1 MEKMNKE
8 YPVFSNWK
16 FVFHEMYSL
25 DHKYPWYIA
34 IRSVAGFLAPFI
46 AAIIPSVAISL
57 VEKRADFLTFFGIML
72 VFVLGNMIIGI
83 ISAKY
88 DFLIKKKNYKVQ
100 FQSVQKKV
108 ISKIMTV
115 DYQILESAEGK
126 RLADGA
132 KYSYCVEW
140 NGWSRIMDMFTPFA
154 FNLLGIIVYTI
165 ILIPRCP
172 WVLPVFAIMSIMNVM
187 IEKKIALKGYR
198 KYRETIWETDSR
210 VEYFFQRS
218 TSATDGKDIRLYRM
232 EKWFVDVMKTLVQRR
247 MKVWKRVEMYYFLPH
262 LSDTIWSF
270 VRDIIAYTV
279 LVNQFLAGGLNA
291 TTFTFYLG
299 IITGFAGWL
308 NGGNMGDGF
317 VRANSEMI
325 RCNWGINDYRSF
337 MDLPDSKHSTD
348 KENQES
354 FYNERQADQEV
365 TSKTLYQ
372 KNDTDQEEISKTI
385 YPQDGTD
392 QTEKGVTLEFKNVCF
407 RYPGAEHDVI
417 HNLNLKVKAGEN
429 IALVGV
435 NGAGKTTLVKLLC
448 GFYHPNKGQILI
460 NGREIS
466 DYPEIEYRKL
476 VGAVF
481 QDMMVMATSVAENIA
496 CEKQEDI
503 DEQKLRQAMRLAD
516 IEEKICSL
524 PRKEKTS
531 VTNFLDKDGVSFSGG
546 ELQRIL
552 LARALYKNAPLLLL
566 DEPTSALD
574 PLAETAVYE
583 QYHRLSQGKTTI
595 FISHRLASTKFCN
608 RIIYYENGQVKE
620 DGTHDEL
627 MKENGAYAR
636 MFEIQSQYYNEK
648 GGDSDE

>member
-115 DYQILESAEGK
+115 DYQILESVEGK

-279 LVNQFLAGGLNA
+279 LVTQFLAGELNA

-337 MDLPDSKHSTD
+337 MDLPDSKHNTD
-348 KENQES
+348 KENQE
-354 FYNERQADQEV
+354 RKADQEE

-466 DYPEIEYRKL
+466 DYPETEYRKL

-552 LARALYKNAPLLLL
+552 LARALYKDAPLLLL

-574 PLAETAVYE
+574 PLAETVVY
-583 QYHRLSQGKTTI
+583 
-595 FISHRLASTKFCN
+595 
-608 RIIYYENGQVKE
+608 
-620 DGTHDEL
+620 
-627 MKENGAYAR
+627 
-636 MFEIQSQYYNEK
+636 
-648 GGDSDE
+648 

>member
-198 KYRETIWETDSR
+198 KYREIIWETDSR

-232 EKWFVDVMKTLVQRR
+232 EKWFVDVMNTLVQRR
-247 MKVWKRVEMYYFLPH
+247 MKVWKHVEMYYFLPH

-337 MDLPDSKHSTD
+337 MDLPDSKHNTD
-348 KENQES
+348 KENQE
-354 FYNERQADQEV
+354 RKADQEE

-372 KNDTDQEEISKTI
+372 KNGTDQEEISKTI

-466 DYPEIEYRKL
+466 DYPETEYRKL

-552 LARALYKNAPLLLL
+552 LARALYKDAPLLLL

>member
-34 IRSVAGFLAPFI
+34 MRSVAGFLAPFI
-46 AAIIPSVAISL
+46 AAVIPSVAISL
-57 VEKRADFLTFFGIML
+57 VEKRADFLNFFGIML
-72 VFVLGNMIIGI
+72 VLVLGNMIIGI

-187 IEKKIALKGYR
+187 IEKKIALQGYR

-279 LVNQFLAGGLNA
+279 LVTQFLAGELNA

-337 MDLPDSKHSTD
+337 MDLPDSKHNTD
-348 KENQES
+348 KENQE
-354 FYNERQADQEV
+354 RKADQEE
-365 TSKTLYQ
+365 TSKTPYQ
-372 KNDTDQEEISKTI
+372 KNGTDQEEISKTI

-466 DYPEIEYRKL
+466 DYPETEYRKL

-516 IEEKICSL
+516 IEEKIFSL

-552 LARALYKNAPLLLL
+552 LARALYKDAPLLLL

-595 FISHRLASTKFCN
+595 FISHRLASTKFCD

-627 MKENGAYAR
+627 MKENGAYAG

>member
-115 DYQILESAEGK
+115 DYQILESVEGK

-187 IEKKIALKGYR
+187 IERKIALKGYR

-279 LVNQFLAGGLNA
+279 LVTQFLAGELNA

-325 RCNWGINDYRSF
+325 RCNWGINDYRV
-337 MDLPDSKHSTD
+337 LWTCRIP
-348 KENQES
+348 
-354 FYNERQADQEV
+354 
-365 TSKTLYQ
+365 
-372 KNDTDQEEISKTI
+372 
-385 YPQDGTD
+385 
-392 QTEKGVTLEFKNVCF
+392 
-407 RYPGAEHDVI
+407 
-417 HNLNLKVKAGEN
+417 N
-429 IALVGV
+429 II
-435 NGAGKTTLVKLLC
+435 
-448 GFYHPNKGQILI
+448 QI
-460 NGREIS
+460 
-466 DYPEIEYRKL
+466 K
-476 VGAVF
+476 
-481 QDMMVMATSVAENIA
+481 
-496 CEKQEDI
+496 
-503 DEQKLRQAMRLAD
+503 
-516 IEEKICSL
+516 KI
-524 PRKEKTS
+524 RKERRIKKRLQKRS
-531 VTNFLDKDGVSFSGG
+531 IKKMIQIKKKFPKLSIPKMVQIKRRKVSLLNSKMYVFV
-546 ELQRIL
+546 IL
-552 LARALYKNAPLLLL
+552 VQN
-566 DEPTSALD
+566 
-574 PLAETAVYE
+574 
-583 QYHRLSQGKTTI
+583 
-595 FISHRLASTKFCN
+595 
-608 RIIYYENGQVKE
+608 
-620 DGTHDEL
+620 
-627 MKENGAYAR
+627 M
-636 MFEIQSQYYNEK
+636 M
-648 GGDSDE
+648 

>member
-1 MEKMNKE
+1 
-8 YPVFSNWK
+8 
-16 FVFHEMYSL
+16 
-25 DHKYPWYIA
+25 
-34 IRSVAGFLAPFI
+34 
-46 AAIIPSVAISL
+46 
-57 VEKRADFLTFFGIML
+57 
-72 VFVLGNMIIGI
+72 
-83 ISAKY
+83 
-88 DFLIKKKNYKVQ
+88 
-100 FQSVQKKV
+100 
-108 ISKIMTV
+108 
-115 DYQILESAEGK
+115 
-126 RLADGA
+126 
-132 KYSYCVEW
+132 
-140 NGWSRIMDMFTPFA
+140 MDMFTPFA
-154 FNLLGIIVYTI
+154 FNLLGIIVYAI

-187 IEKKIALKGYR
+187 IEKKIALQGYR

-232 EKWFVDVMKTLVQRR
+232 EKWFVDVMNTLVQRR

-348 KENQES
+348 KENQE
-354 FYNERQADQEV
+354 RKADQEE

-372 KNDTDQEEISKTI
+372 KNGTDQEEISKTI

-466 DYPEIEYRKL
+466 DYPETEYRKL

-552 LARALYKNAPLLLL
+552 LARALYKDAPLLLL

-595 FISHRLASTKFCN
+595 FISHRLASTKFCD

-627 MKENGAYAR
+627 IKENGAYAG

>member
-115 DYQILESAEGK
+115 DYQILESVEGK

-187 IEKKIALKGYR
+187 IERKIALKGYR

-279 LVNQFLAGGLNA
+279 LVNQFLAGELNA

-337 MDLPDSKHSTD
+337 MDLPDSKHNTD
-348 KENQES
+348 KENQE
-354 FYNERQADQEV
+354 RKADQEE

-372 KNDTDQEEISKTI
+372 KNGTDQEEISKTI

-466 DYPEIEYRKL
+466 DYPETEYRKL

-546 ELQRIL
+546 ELATYL
-552 LARALYKNAPLLLL
+552 
-566 DEPTSALD
+566 T
-574 PLAETAVYE
+574 
-583 QYHRLSQGKTTI
+583 GKSLI
-595 FISHRLASTKFCN
+595 
-608 RIIYYENGQVKE
+608 
-620 DGTHDEL
+620 
-627 MKENGAYAR
+627 
-636 MFEIQSQYYNEK
+636 
-648 GGDSDE
+648 

>member
-1 MEKMNKE
+1 M
-8 YPVFSNWK
+8 
-16 FVFHEMYSL
+16 
-25 DHKYPWYIA
+25 
-34 IRSVAGFLAPFI
+34 RSVAGFLAPFI

-57 VEKRADFLTFFGIML
+57 VEKRADFLNFFGIML
-72 VFVLGNMIIGI
+72 VLVLGNMIIGI

-187 IEKKIALKGYR
+187 IEKKIALQGYR

-279 LVNQFLAGGLNA
+279 LVTQFLAGELNA

-337 MDLPDSKHSTD
+337 MDLPDSKHNTD
-348 KENQES
+348 KENQE
-354 FYNERQADQEV
+354 RKADQEE

-372 KNDTDQEEISKTI
+372 KNGTDQEEISKTI

-466 DYPEIEYRKL
+466 DYPETEYRKL

-503 DEQKLRQAMRLAD
+503 DEQRLRQAMRLAD

-552 LARALYKNAPLLLL
+552 LARALYKDAPLLLL

-583 QYHRLSQGKTTI
+583 QYYRLSQGKTTI
-595 FISHRLASTKFCN
+595 FISHRLASTKFCD

-627 MKENGAYAR
+627 MKENGAYAG

>member
-1 MEKMNKE
+1 MEKINKE
-8 YPVFSNWK
+8 YPILSNWK
-16 FVFHEMYSL
+16 FVFHEMYSF

-34 IRSVAGFLAPFI
+34 VRSVAGFLAPFI
-46 AAIIPSVAISL
+46 AAVIPSVAISM
-57 VEKRADFLTFFGIML
+57 VEKRADFLTFFGTMFL
-72 VFVLGNMIIGI
+72 FVLGNMIMGI
-83 ISAKY
+83 ISTKY
-88 DFLIKKKNYKVQ
+88 DFIIKKKNYKVL

-132 KYSYCVEW
+132 KYSYSVEW

-154 FNLLGIIVYTI
+154 FNLLGIVVYTI

-172 WVLPVFAIMSIMNVM
+172 WVLPIFAIMSIMNVM
-187 IEKKIALKGYR
+187 IEKKIAQRGYR

-262 LSDTIWSF
+262 LSDTIWSL

-279 LVNQFLAGGLNA
+279 LINQFLAGELNA

-337 MDLPDSKHSTD
+337 MELKDSEHTVEKENTENTCAKNGTD
-348 KENQES
+348 KTENG
-354 FYNERQADQEV
+354 
-365 TSKTLYQ
+365 
-372 KNDTDQEEISKTI
+372 I
-385 YPQDGTD
+385 
-392 QTEKGVTLEFKNVCF
+392 TLEFKNVSF
-407 RYPGAEHDVI
+407 RYPGAKQDVI
-417 HNLNLKVKAGEN
+417 HNLNLKVSAGEN

-460 NGREIS
+460 NGTDNREM
-466 DYPEIEYRKL
+466 DLVKL
-476 VGAVF
+476 R
-481 QDMMVMATSVAENIA
+481 TSIGYVIQQIGLFPNMTVEENISVVP
-496 CEKQEDI
+496 
-503 DEQKLRQAMRLAD
+503 
-516 IEEKICSL
+516 KIMKWD
-524 PRKEKTS
+524 KE
-531 VTNFLDKDGVSFSGG
+531 
-546 ELQRIL
+546 R
-552 LARALYKNAPLLLL
+552 
-566 DEPTSALD
+566 
-574 PLAETAVYE
+574 
-583 QYHRLSQGKTTI
+583 
-595 FISHRLASTKFCN
+595 TKK
-608 RIIYYENGQVKE
+608 RVR
-620 DGTHDEL
+620 EL
-627 MKENGAYAR
+627 MDIVNMPYEEYGKKYHF
-636 MFEIQSQYYNEK
+636 MF
-648 GGDSDE
+648 

>member
-115 DYQILESAEGK
+115 DYQILESVEGK

-187 IEKKIALKGYR
+187 IERKIALKGYR

-279 LVNQFLAGGLNA
+279 LVTQFLAGELNA

-337 MDLPDSKHSTD
+337 MDLPDSKHNTD
-348 KENQES
+348 KENQE
-354 FYNERQADQEV
+354 RKADQEE

-435 NGAGKTTLVKLLC
+435 NGAGKTTLVKILC

-466 DYPEIEYRKL
+466 DYPETEYRKL

-496 CEKQEDI
+496 CEKQENI

-516 IEEKICSL
+516 IEDKIRSL
-524 PRKEKTS
+524 PKKEKTA

-552 LARALYKNAPLLLL
+552 LARALYKDAPLLLL

-595 FISHRLASTKFCN
+595 FISHRLASTKFCD

-627 MKENGAYAR
+627 MKENGAYAG

>member
-1 MEKMNKE
+1 M
-8 YPVFSNWK
+8 
-16 FVFHEMYSL
+16 
-25 DHKYPWYIA
+25 
-34 IRSVAGFLAPFI
+34 
-46 AAIIPSVAISL
+46 
-57 VEKRADFLTFFGIML
+57 
-72 VFVLGNMIIGI
+72 
-83 ISAKY
+83 
-88 DFLIKKKNYKVQ
+88 
-100 FQSVQKKV
+100 
-108 ISKIMTV
+108 
-115 DYQILESAEGK
+115 
-126 RLADGA
+126 
-132 KYSYCVEW
+132 
-140 NGWSRIMDMFTPFA
+140 
-154 FNLLGIIVYTI
+154 
-165 ILIPRCP
+165 
-172 WVLPVFAIMSIMNVM
+172 
-187 IEKKIALKGYR
+187 
-198 KYRETIWETDSR
+198 
-210 VEYFFQRS
+210 
-218 TSATDGKDIRLYRM
+218 
-232 EKWFVDVMKTLVQRR
+232 
-247 MKVWKRVEMYYFLPH
+247 
-262 LSDTIWSF
+262 
-270 VRDIIAYTV
+270 
-279 LVNQFLAGGLNA
+279 
-291 TTFTFYLG
+291 
-299 IITGFAGWL
+299 
-308 NGGNMGDGF
+308 
-317 VRANSEMI
+317 
-325 RCNWGINDYRSF
+325 
-337 MDLPDSKHSTD
+337 
-348 KENQES
+348 
-354 FYNERQADQEV
+354 
-365 TSKTLYQ
+365 
-372 KNDTDQEEISKTI
+372 
-385 YPQDGTD
+385 
-392 QTEKGVTLEFKNVCF
+392 
-407 RYPGAEHDVI
+407 I

-466 DYPEIEYRKL
+466 DYPETEYRKL

-516 IEEKICSL
+516 IEEKIFSL

-552 LARALYKNAPLLLL
+552 LARALYKDAPLLLL

-595 FISHRLASTKFCN
+595 FISHRLASTKFCD

>member
-1 MEKMNKE
+1 MEKINKE
-8 YPVFSNWK
+8 YPILSNWK
-16 FVFHEMYSL
+16 FVFKEMYDL

-34 IRSVAGFLAPFI
+34 VRSVAGFLAPFI
-46 AAIIPSVAISL
+46 AAIIPSAAISM
-57 VEKRADFLTFFGIML
+57 VEKKADFLTFFGVML
-72 VFVLGNMIIGI
+72 AFVLGNMIMGI
-83 ISAKY
+83 VSTKY

-126 RLADGA
+126 RAADGA
-132 KYSYCVEW
+132 KYSYSEEW
-140 NGWSRIMDMFTPFA
+140 NGWGRIMDMFTPFA

-187 IEKKIALKGYR
+187 IEKKIAQRGYR

-262 LSDTIWSF
+262 LSDTIWSL

-279 LVNQFLAGGLNA
+279 LINQFLAGELNA

-337 MDLPDSKHSTD
+337 MELKDSEHTVEKENTENTCAKNGTD
-348 KENQES
+348 KTENG
-354 FYNERQADQEV
+354 
-365 TSKTLYQ
+365 
-372 KNDTDQEEISKTI
+372 I
-385 YPQDGTD
+385 
-392 QTEKGVTLEFKNVCF
+392 TLEFKNVCF
-407 RYPGAEHDVI
+407 RYPGAKQDVI

-448 GFYHPNKGQILI
+448 GFYHPNEGQILI
-460 NGREIS
+460 DGREIS
-466 DYPEIEYRKL
+466 DYSETEYRKL

-496 CEKQEDI
+496 CEKQENI
-503 DEQKLRQAMRLAD
+503 DEPKLRTAMQLAD
-516 IEEKICSL
+516 IEDKVLSL
-524 PRKEKTS
+524 PKKEKTA
-531 VTNFLDKDGVSFSGG
+531 VTNFLDKDGVLFSGG

-552 LARALYKNAPLLLL
+552 LARALYKDAPLLLL

-574 PLAETAVYE
+574 PLAETAIYE
-583 QYHRLSQGKTTI
+583 QYHRLSEGKTTI
-595 FISHRLASTKFCN
+595 FISHRLASTKFCD

-627 MKENGAYAR
+627 MKKNGAYAK

-648 GGDSDE
+648 GGDFDE

>member
-1 MEKMNKE
+1 
-8 YPVFSNWK
+8 
-16 FVFHEMYSL
+16 
-25 DHKYPWYIA
+25 
-34 IRSVAGFLAPFI
+34 
-46 AAIIPSVAISL
+46 
-57 VEKRADFLTFFGIML
+57 ML
-72 VFVLGNMIIGI
+72 VLVLGNMIIGI

-187 IEKKIALKGYR
+187 IEKKIALQGYR

-279 LVNQFLAGGLNA
+279 LVTQFLAGELNA

-337 MDLPDSKHSTD
+337 MDLPDSKHNTD
-348 KENQES
+348 KENQE
-354 FYNERQADQEV
+354 RKADQEE

-372 KNDTDQEEISKTI
+372 KNGTDQEEISKTI

-407 RYPGAEHDVI
+407 RYPGAEYDVI

-466 DYPEIEYRKL
+466 DYPETEYRKL

-552 LARALYKNAPLLLL
+552 LARALYKDAPLLLL

-574 PLAETAVYE
+574 PLAETAG
-583 QYHRLSQGKTTI
+583 L
-595 FISHRLASTKFCN
+595 
-608 RIIYYENGQVKE
+608 
-620 DGTHDEL
+620 
-627 MKENGAYAR
+627 
-636 MFEIQSQYYNEK
+636 
-648 GGDSDE
+648 